1 MPNPRKILPYQR
13 FADDETA
20 NPKFITRSKDEEIRS
35 SKSNK
40 NLFIGKTTNVPVP
53 IPETGVTTSVSPSA
67 SPTTASR
74 TTLSPYAS
82 VAPISL
88 MIPSSFS
95 SPTPTTL
102 NLVSSTYPITKASSS
117 VILHPTD
124 TVSTI
129 SLPSPST
136 AIHPALAAHKLPIT
150 IIAVLAVG
158 SAFFLLGIF
167 IVIKA
172 CTRPT
177 RRTRPKPSLPILD
190 DAFADDDLYS
200 PTKVDSPI
208 FGGKEHMSSQ
218 NENGAPGW
226 TWTQYS
232 EAKTQANPP
241 LPDSQALDLNTS
253 TLHPISLGETIGPN
267 DFLFPRPPPSQS
279 VPTTLISNTS
289 HFGIPNLLANAASRL
304 SIARSVSVYPA
315 SPLTAAGD
323 GKNYTADGHPI
334 IKRSSKIGLRKS
346 RSDMTEVTS
355 RLSRDSLAY
364 DGADLKSP
372 QFLAH
377 CQAEAPSAPVGRTR
391 IKSSYYTPG
400 SYPRM
405 SSLPSSTSTK
415 NSKAKGDDIIGFNI
429 HELPPIQRSNSHKD
443 RDTKALTSA
452 LGLASPPME
461 TIPLSPVQTLY
472 PDDSLSVA
480 DMKRM
485 PSQKKHS
492 KKPAVALSPVDTST
506 ALGSLMLMDFGT
518 TVSGLAARLGDTIEY
533 SSSKK
538 IPLQYDKPPR
548 VPSPPPLPSLAQM
561 GLEHANPD
569 AYAEY
574 RSPTYSIFGLYG
586 EDRKSRLS
594 MQSKFG

>member
-1 MPNPRKILPYQR
+1 MPNLHRIRPYQR
-13 FADDETA
+13 VVDNEIKTNTD
-20 NPKFITRSKDEEIRS
+20 SKDAP
-35 SKSNK
+35 SKSNEK
-40 NLFIGKTTNVPVP
+40 VFSGKYTDVPVP
-53 IPETGVTTSVSPSA
+53 IPETGITTSNDLSALSNTVSV
-67 SPTTASR
+67 SR
-74 TTLSPYAS
+74 TTLSPFIS
-82 VAPISL
+82 VTPVSL
-88 MIPSSFS
+88 VIPTIFS
-95 SPTPTTL
+95 SLRPTTL
-102 NLVSSTYPITKASSS
+102 NLVSSAYPTTKVSLSTT
-117 VILHPTD
+117 LHS
-124 TVSTI
+124 TVSSI
-129 SLPSPST
+129 SSPSPST
-136 AIHPALAAHKLPIT
+136 AVHPASAHKLPMTVVAI
-150 IIAVLAVG
+150 LAVG

-167 IVIKA
+167 IVLKA

-177 RRTRPKPSLPILD
+177 RPTRPKPSLPILD

-208 FGGKEHMSSQ
+208 FGGKERLSSQ
-218 NENGAPGW
+218 NESGAPTW

-232 EAKTQANPP
+232 ENKPEAVPP
-241 LPDSQALDLNTS
+241 LPYSQASDSDSRHGATPHTPN
-253 TLHPISLGETIGPN
+253 PISPGEMIGPS

-289 HFGIPNLLANAASRL
+289 HFGIPGVLATAASRF

-315 SPLTAAGD
+315 SPVTPAVD
-323 GKNYTADGHPI
+323 GRNYTADGHPI
-334 IKRSSKIGLRKS
+334 MKRSSKLGLRRS

-377 CQAEAPSAPVGRTR
+377 FQSEAPTVPVGRTR

-415 NSKAKGDDIIGFNI
+415 AKADDIIEFNI
-429 HELPPIQRSNSHKD
+429 QELPPIRTNSRKD
-443 RDTKALTSA
+443 RDTEALTSA
-452 LGLASPPME
+452 LGLASPLME
-461 TIPLSPVQTLY
+461 TIALSPVQTLY
-472 PDDSLSVA
+472 PDDSLSVV
-480 DMKRM
+480 DVKRM
-485 PSQKKHS
+485 PSHKHS
-492 KKPAVALSPVDTST
+492 KKPAIVDTST
-506 ALGSLMLMDFGT
+506 ALGSLMLVDFGT
-518 TVSGLAARLGDTIEY
+518 TVSGLAARLGDSIEF

-538 IPLQYDKPPR
+538 VPLQTQHDMPPR
-548 VPSPPPLPSLAQM
+548 VPSPPHLPSLAQM
-561 GLEHANPD
+561 GLEHANPE

-594 MQSKFG
+594 MHSKTG